1 MLILPAMPATGER
14 PALYKLGE
22 TRAEINI
29 DTLEENRNAALSLA
43 KQANYHINIFTQ
55 DLDAPLYDNHEFEA
69 HLARLARKHPN
80 TRIRILVQDS
90 MTAVKRG
97 HCLIHLAQNMT
108 SSVFIRKPAK
118 PYQNEQASFL
128 VADGLGL
135 LYRVV
140 GSQMNYDAQV
150 SFMSPL
156 RARKLNEFFD
166 EVWEQSAPDPQVR
179 RLYM

>member
-1 MLILPAMPATGER
+1 MLIIPAMPATGER

-29 DTLEENRNAALSLA
+29 DTLEENREAALSLA
-43 KQANYHINIFTQ
+43 KQANYHINIFSQ
-55 DLDAPLYDNHEFEA
+55 NLDAPLYDNHDFES

-90 MTAVKRG
+90 TQAVQRS
-97 HCLIHLAQNMT
+97 HRLIHLAQNMT

-118 PYQNEQASFL
+118 PYRGETTSFL

-135 LYRVV
+135 LYRVQ
-140 GSQMNYDAQV
+140 GSTVNYDAQV

-156 RARKLNEFFD
+156 RARKLDDFFD

-179 RLYM
+179 RLYV

>member
-1 MLILPAMPATGER
+1 MLIVPAMPATGEL
-14 PALYKLGE
+14 PSLYKLGE
-22 TRAEINI
+22 TRAEVSI
-29 DTLEENRNAALSLA
+29 DTMEENREAALSLA

-55 DLDAPLYDNHEFEA
+55 DMDAPLYDNHEFES

-90 MTAVKRG
+90 LPAVKRS

-118 PYQNEQASFL
+118 PYRKEPASFL

-135 LYRVV
+135 LYRIQ
-140 GSQMNYDAQV
+140 GSPMNYDAQL

-156 RARKLNEFFD
+156 RARKLNDFFD

-179 RLYM
+179 RLYV